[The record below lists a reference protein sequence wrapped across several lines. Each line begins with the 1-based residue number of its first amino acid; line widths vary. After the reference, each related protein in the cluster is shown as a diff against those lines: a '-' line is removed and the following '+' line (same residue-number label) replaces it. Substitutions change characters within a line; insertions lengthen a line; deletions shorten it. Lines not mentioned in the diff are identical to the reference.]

1 MNGSGATELVRDA
14 ITGQPNLSAALAG
27 WTVDLSDAADLP
39 MPTKSD
45 APATAARITTP
56 LAMLASPSAVPSPPR
71 DDGAAAAGQDQPE
84 DSQGTGRVEVDAR
97 DSVGGIQIRLVRSG
111 TTDTRIVTYASQAS
125 VALSE
130 ACRMLHDRLLDKDTK
145 MRENVVVCAGDP
157 ERDGLVLPL
166 DVTAFELLALFG
178 CGQLPPVSY
187 VKRAWLH
194 LTGATELILLIRVGK
209 PELLDCGAYKLD
221 DLPHTLWLLRFAG
234 PGLWLDQA
242 TSRAK

>member
-1 MNGSGATELVRDA
+1 MNGSGAAELVRDA

-84 DSQGTGRVEVDAR
+84 DSQGIGRVKVDAR

-130 ACRMLHDRLLDKDTK
+130 ACRMLHDRLFDKDTK

-166 DVTAFELLALFG
+166 DVTALSCWPSSAVAN
-178 CGQLPPVSY
+178 CRRY
-187 VKRAWLH
+187 R
-194 LTGATELILLIRVGK
+194 T
-209 PELLDCGAYKLD
+209 
-221 DLPHTLWLLRFAG
+221 
-234 PGLWLDQA
+234 
-242 TSRAK
+242 